1 MLVDPYIIH
10 VHHLWENAGLIGFAG
25 PGAADSHIDD
35 QIKVL
40 VEGRGKGGLLR
51 RCKPVSCRVEKLV
64 VHIPADFVGFL
75 FERKDVKIVGEA
87 YFCRQIITV

>member
-1 MLVDPYIIH
+1 MLVDPDIIH

-40 VEGRGKGGLLR
+40 IEG
-51 RCKPVSCRVEKLV
+51 SE
-64 VHIPADFVGFL
+64 
-75 FERKDVKIVGEA
+75 
-87 YFCRQIITV
+87 